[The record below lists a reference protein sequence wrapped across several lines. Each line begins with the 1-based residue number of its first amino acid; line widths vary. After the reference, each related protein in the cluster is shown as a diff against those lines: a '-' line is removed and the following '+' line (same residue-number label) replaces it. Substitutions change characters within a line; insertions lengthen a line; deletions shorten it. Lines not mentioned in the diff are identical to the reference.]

1 MASEWKTYKIKDV
14 LSYVVD
20 NRGKTPP
27 IQDEGFELLEV
38 NAISATEKFPQ
49 YQVVRKHVSGEVY
62 NSCFRSGHPQIGD
75 VLVPTVGTLGA
86 VSYMNKNNCCI
97 AQNLI
102 ALRANRDICDC
113 DYLYYI
119 LRNPNTR
126 KRLLNLNIGGVQP
139 SIKVPHLMDLEI
151 KLPDIETQQKIS
163 SILRA
168 IDDKTDNNQR
178 INDNLYAQARVIANQ
193 WITEND
199 RDYELLPLSEVATI
213 NPDTYSPKQEW
224 EYVNYLDTSS
234 ITDGCIAEIQR
245 ITPSTEKLPS
255 RARRKIVSNDV
266 VFSTVRPN
274 QRHFGIISEPLPNM
288 LASTGFAVIRSKN
301 PLVSN
306 ELIYLCL
313 TENAF
318 IEKMQQLAEQ
328 STSTFPSIKPSDLGV
343 CEIPCPKDDSSR
355 NLTETL
361 KTMFTLIAANHREN
375 ASLVELRDLLLQRLM
390 SGEIDV
396 SNIQL

>member
-1 MASEWKTYKIKDV
+1 MASEWKKHRIKDV
-14 LSYVVD
+14 VSFVVD

-27 IQDEGFELLEV
+27 TQDEGNILLEV
-38 NAISATEKFPQ
+38 NAVSVTEKFPL
-49 YQVVRKHVSGEVY
+49 YREVRKHVSQEVY
-62 NSCFRSGHPQIGD
+62 DTRFRKGHPKKGD
-75 VLVPTVGTLGA
+75 ILVPTVGTLGA
-86 VSYMNKNNCCI
+86 VSLMDRDDCCI

-102 ALRANRDICDC
+102 AIRCDEAICHSHF
-113 DYLYYI
+113 LYYV
-119 LRNPNTR
+119 LCNPMTR

-139 SIKVPHLMDLEI
+139 SIKVPHLMEL
-151 KLPDIETQQKIS
+151 DIELPSIQEQKKIAELLS
-163 SILRA
+163 LL
-168 IDDKTDNNQR
+168 DDKIFCNKR
-178 INDNLYAQARVIANQ
+178 INDNLYAQARAITNQ

-199 RDYELLPLSEVATI
+199 SDYELLPLNEVAVI
-213 NPDTYSPKQEW
+213 NPDTYSPKEEW
-224 EYVNYLDTSS
+224 KYVNYLDTSS

-245 ITPSTEKLPS
+245 ISPSTEKLPS

-301 PLVSN
+301 PLVCN

-313 TENAF
+313 TDDAF

-343 CEIPCPKDDSSR
+343 CEIPCPKDDSSSS
-355 NLTETL
+355 LTETL
-361 KTMFTLIAANHREN
+361 KAMFSLIAANHREN
-375 ASLVELRDLLLQRLM
+375 ASLAELRDSLLPRLM

-396 SNIQL
+396 SDIQI

>member
-1 MASEWKTYKIKDV
+1 MESDWRIYRIKDV
-14 LSYVVD
+14 ASFVVD

-27 IQDEGFELLEV
+27 TQDDGYMLLEV
-38 NAISATEKFPQ
+38 NAVSATEKFPQ
-49 YQVVRKHVSGEVY
+49 YQEVRKHVSQEVY
-62 NSCFRSGHPQIGD
+62 NSRFRKGHPRKGD
-75 VLVPTVGTLGA
+75 ILVPTVGTLGA
-86 VSYMNKNNCCI
+86 VSLMDRDDCCI

-102 ALRANRDICDC
+102 AIRCNEERCHSHF
-113 DYLYYI
+113 LYYV
-119 LRNPNTR
+119 LCNPMTR

-151 KLPDIETQQKIS
+151 ELPSIGEQKKIAEILS
-163 SILRA
+163 SL
-168 IDDKTDNNQR
+168 DDKICCNRR
-178 INDNLYAQARVIANQ
+178 INDNLYAQARVIVNQ
-193 WITEND
+193 WIAEND
-199 RDYELLPLSEVATI
+199 SDYELLPLSEVAVI
-213 NPDTYSPKQEW
+213 NPDTYSPKEEW
-224 EYVNYLDTSS
+224 KYVNYLDTSS

-301 PLVSN
+301 PLVCN

-313 TENAF
+313 TDNAF

-343 CEIPCPKDDSSR
+343 CEIPCPKDDPSSS
-355 NLTETL
+355 LTETL
-361 KTMFTLIAANHREN
+361 KAIFTLIAANHREN
-375 ASLVELRDLLLQRLM
+375 ASLAKLRDSLLPRLM

-396 SNIQL
+396 SDIDI

>member
-1 MASEWKTYKIKDV
+1 MASEWKKHRIKDV
-14 LSYVVD
+14 VSFVVD

-27 IQDEGFELLEV
+27 TQDEGHILLEV
-38 NAISATEKFPQ
+38 NAVSVTEKFPL
-49 YQVVRKHVSGEVY
+49 YREVRKHVSQEVY
-62 NSCFRSGHPQIGD
+62 DTRFRKGHPKKGD
-75 VLVPTVGTLGA
+75 ILVPTVGTLGA
-86 VSYMNKNNCCI
+86 VSLMDRDDCCI

-102 ALRANRDICDC
+102 AIRCDEAICHSHF
-113 DYLYYI
+113 LYYV
-119 LRNPNTR
+119 LCNPMTR

-139 SIKVPHLMDLEI
+139 SIKVPHLMEL
-151 KLPDIETQQKIS
+151 DIELPSIQEHKKIAELLS
-163 SILRA
+163 LL
-168 IDDKTDNNQR
+168 DDKIFCNKR
-178 INDNLYAQARVIANQ
+178 INDNLYAQARAITNQ

-199 RDYELLPLSEVATI
+199 SDYELLPLNEVAVI
-213 NPDTYSPKQEW
+213 NPDTYSPKEEW
-224 EYVNYLDTSS
+224 KYVNYLDTSS

-245 ITPSTEKLPS
+245 ISPSTEKLPS

-301 PLVSN
+301 PLVCN

-313 TENAF
+313 TDDAF

-343 CEIPCPKDDSSR
+343 CEIPCPKDDSSSS
-355 NLTETL
+355 LTETL
-361 KTMFTLIAANHREN
+361 KAMFSLIAANHREN
-375 ASLVELRDLLLQRLM
+375 ASLAELRDSLLPRLM

-396 SNIQL
+396 SDIQI

>member
-1 MASEWKTYKIKDV
+1 MASEWKKHRIKDV
-14 LSYVVD
+14 VSFVVD

-27 IQDEGFELLEV
+27 TQDEGHILLEV
-38 NAISATEKFPQ
+38 NAVSVTEKFPL
-49 YQVVRKHVSGEVY
+49 YREVRKHVSQEVY
-62 NSCFRSGHPQIGD
+62 DTRFRKGHPKKGD
-75 VLVPTVGTLGA
+75 ILVPTVGTLGA
-86 VSYMNKNNCCI
+86 VSLMDRDDCGR

-102 ALRANRDICDC
+102 AIRCDEAICHSHF
-113 DYLYYI
+113 LYYV
-119 LRNPNTR
+119 LCNLMTR

-139 SIKVPHLMDLEI
+139 SIKVPHLMEL
-151 KLPDIETQQKIS
+151 DIELPSIQEQKKIAELLS
-163 SILRA
+163 LL
-168 IDDKTDNNQR
+168 DDKIFCNKR
-178 INDNLYAQARVIANQ
+178 INDNLYAQARAITNQ

-199 RDYELLPLSEVATI
+199 SDYELLPLNEVAVI
-213 NPDTYSPKQEW
+213 NPDTYSPKEEW
-224 EYVNYLDTSS
+224 KYVNYLDTSS

-245 ITPSTEKLPS
+245 ISPSTEKLPS

-301 PLVSN
+301 PLVCN

-313 TENAF
+313 TDDAF

-343 CEIPCPKDDSSR
+343 CEIPCPKDDSSSS
-355 NLTETL
+355 LTETL
-361 KTMFTLIAANHREN
+361 KAMFSLIAANHREN
-375 ASLVELRDLLLQRLM
+375 ASLAELRDSLLPRLM

-396 SNIQL
+396 SDIQI